1 MWIPKPARWSRGR
14 TSARGYEVAK
24 GQYLIVEDEEFDAV
38 QIESTRTIDI
48 DQFVPKNEID
58 ERYIDSP
65 YYIAPDGQVGQ
76 DAFAVIRDTIGKMNM
91 VALGRV
97 VLTRREHVIAL
108 EPKGRG
114 LMGMTLRYPYEVRDE
129 APYFEDIP
137 ELKLPKEMLDL
148 ATHIV
153 NTKSGHFDPSQ
164 FEDRY
169 ENALIDLLKKKEAG
183 EKIEP
188 VTGRAGAARGQSDGR
203 PSGQRRRREKEGAGT
218 QHQRLVGLL
227 KGRQAKS
234 ESPASSEQPRVMTP
248 VELDSSALK
257 SSVAFTGRLACMTRA
272 EAFEVVRQHGGTP
285 SQAVTKRTKLLIV
298 GELGWPLLDDGRPSN
313 KLSRATAY
321 GVPVVSERRFLEWI
335 GKAVPDSVHKTY
347 SADQLAALSKLSSD
361 KIQELAQFG
370 LLDERGGRFGF
381 RDLASARQIAKLLA
395 DGVRLSEII
404 RA

>member
-1 MWIPKPARWSRGR
+1 MAPRANWKGYLRLSLVSCPIALYPASSLREKVSFNRINRKTGNRLKQQNVDSETGEVISRED
-14 TSARGYEVAK
+14 TARGYEVGK
-24 GQYLIVEDEEFDAV
+24 DQYLVFEDEEFEAI

-48 DQFVPKNEID
+48 DQFVRRSEID

-114 LMGMTLRYPYEVRDE
+114 LMGLTLRYPYEIRDE

-164 FEDRY
+164 FQDRY
-169 ENALIDLLKKKEAG
+169 ENALVDLLKKKEAG

-188 VTGRAGAARGQSDGR
+188 AREAAAPKVVNLMDALRASVDAEKKNAPAPSTEARR
-203 PSGQRRRREKEGAGT
+203 P
-218 QHQRLVGLL
+218 
-227 KGRQAKS
+227 AKKK
-234 ESPASSEQPRVMTP
+234 ASQ
-248 VELDSSALK
+248 K
-257 SSVAFTGRLACMTRA
+257 
-272 EAFEVVRQHGGTP
+272 
-285 SQAVTKRTKLLIV
+285 
-298 GELGWPLLDDGRPSN
+298 
-313 KLSRATAY
+313 
-321 GVPVVSERRFLEWI
+321 
-335 GKAVPDSVHKTY
+335 
-347 SADQLAALSKLSSD
+347 
-361 KIQELAQFG
+361 
-370 LLDERGGRFGF
+370 
-381 RDLASARQIAKLLA
+381 
-395 DGVRLSEII
+395 
-404 RA
+404 